1 MSPVVHDLKEN
12 WNKKFDI
19 WGWRLDK
26 YNWPLE
32 YEDVM
37 EKRLS
42 KWVLKKSNQNNKGT
56 DETVK
61 NRPGSGSMSADWKSE
76 IFGQLNSP
84 LLNLIKEKKSDRWS
98 SASYVTAAFK
108 CRENLNFI

>member
-37 EKRLS
+37 EKRAVEVS
-42 KWVLKKSNQNNKGT
+42 
-56 DETVK
+56 
-61 NRPGSGSMSADWKSE
+61 SE
-76 IFGQLNSP
+76 
-84 LLNLIKEKKSDRWS
+84 E
-98 SASYVTAAFK
+98 
-108 CRENLNFI
+108 E